1 MFKLCML
8 VVGSTMVMLAG
19 VEALTFQDQYD
30 VWAADLVSTQNQAQE
45 RGHRYISFL
54 LGKSLAEV
62 SILTIY
68 KGFGYIKCVYSFAFL
83 KLLNI
88 IYSFTALYNARDR
101 KLRNRTLFQERHL
114 G

>member
-30 VWAADLVSTQNQAQE
+30 VWAADLVSTQNKAQE
-45 RGHRYISFL
+45 RPSVHFL
-54 LGKSLAEV
+54 PSWEKFSRCQY
-62 SILTIY
+62 TYY

-88 IYSFTALYNARDR
+88 IYYFTALYNARDR
-101 KLRNRTLFQERHL
+101 KLRNRTLFQERHF